1 MGSFIASKVIKL
13 MTAKNIALREA
24 KALLLGITFK
34 ENCSD
39 VRNTKVIDIF
49 NELIEY
55 GLDVDVFDPVAE
67 QEDVSKKYGIP
78 DVNENFII
86 DENNYLIP
94 HKGQEYDVVILAVA
108 HKEFKDL
115 KLKFTLKD
123 VHVLFDV
130 KAILPREIVDG
141 RL

>member
-1 MGSFIASKVIKL
+1 
-13 MTAKNIALREA
+13 
-24 KALLLGITFK
+24 
-34 ENCSD
+34 
-39 VRNTKVIDIF
+39 
-49 NELIEY
+49 
-55 GLDVDVFDPVAE
+55 
-67 QEDVSKKYGIP
+67 
-78 DVNENFII
+78 
-86 DENNYLIP
+86 
-94 HKGQEYDVVILAVA
+94 VVILAVA